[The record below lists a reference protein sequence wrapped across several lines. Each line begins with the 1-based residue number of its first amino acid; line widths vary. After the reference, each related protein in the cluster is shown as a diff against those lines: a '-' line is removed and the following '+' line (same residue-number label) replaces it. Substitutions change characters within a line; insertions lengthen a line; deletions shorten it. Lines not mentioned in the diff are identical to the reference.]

1 LYIWVLKEFI
11 MNKDKKNNQ
20 VNKKKDMLQEPEI
33 VYGTED
39 NSVLNNAENANSI
52 LEKLILKSIQ
62 DSSEGKGISHAEM
75 MQKVKIKY
83 PFLK

>member
-1 LYIWVLKEFI
+1 
-11 MNKDKKNNQ
+11 MNDDKKNNQ

-33 VYGTED
+33 IYGTED
-39 NSVLNNAENANSI
+39 NSVLNNAEKADTI

-62 DSSEGKGISHAEM
+62 DSSEGKGISHDEM